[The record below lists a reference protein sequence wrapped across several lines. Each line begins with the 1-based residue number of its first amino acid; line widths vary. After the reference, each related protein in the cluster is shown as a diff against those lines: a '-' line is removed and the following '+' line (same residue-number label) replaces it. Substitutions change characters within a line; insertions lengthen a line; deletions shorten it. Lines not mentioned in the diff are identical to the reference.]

1 MTLKIGLIVNP
12 IAGIG
17 GRVGL
22 KGSDGE
28 DIQAQAM
35 ALGAEPLAPTR
46 VMETLRALQEQ
57 ADKIHWYTAA
67 GVMGESL
74 LAELGYSYDIIHT
87 PAASTTRPEDTIQT
101 AKKCQQAGVDLILFA
116 GGDGTARNVTEAVK
130 PGQLCLGIPAGCK
143 IYSGVFSVTP
153 KAAAEVIRQI
163 VAGDLFQFAN
173 ADVLDIDEVGYREGR
188 ITTRLYGDMMIP
200 ESAQYMQSVK
210 ESGRESEEL
219 VSEDIAAWMIEEMDQ
234 NTLYLIASG
243 RICMAIK
250 QHLGIDG
257 TLLGVDAVLD
267 QKLIKKDASEA
278 ELMELIKAHDG
289 PVRLLL
295 TPIGGQGILFG
306 RGNHTVCHQVIDYL
320 GMANTTVLASKSK
333 LKSLNGRPL
342 RLDTGDTE
350 LDQRLSGY
358 IPIIT
363 GYDDQVIYQL
373 AAL

>member
-1 MTLKIGLIVNP
+1 
-12 IAGIG
+12 
-17 GRVGL
+17 
-22 KGSDGE
+22 
-28 DIQAQAM
+28 
-35 ALGAEPLAPTR
+35 
-46 VMETLRALQEQ
+46 
-57 ADKIHWYTAA
+57 
-67 GVMGESL
+67 
-74 LAELGYSYDIIHT
+74 
-87 PAASTTRPEDTIQT
+87 
-101 AKKCQQAGVDLILFA
+101 
-116 GGDGTARNVTEAVK
+116 
-130 PGQLCLGIPAGCK
+130 
-143 IYSGVFSVTP
+143 
-153 KAAAEVIRQI
+153 
-163 VAGDLFQFAN
+163 
-173 ADVLDIDEVGYREGR
+173 
-188 ITTRLYGDMMIP
+188 
-200 ESAQYMQSVK
+200 
-210 ESGRESEEL
+210 
-219 VSEDIAAWMIEEMDQ
+219 
-234 NTLYLIASG
+234 
-243 RICMAIK
+243 MAIK